1 MHIRAHIRGGGGGG
15 ESKAYM
21 AMRVSALVAKDDL
34 PVST

>member
-1 MHIRAHIRGGGGGG
+1 MHIRAHIRGGG